1 MIINNGSFQVNFT
14 KSKRA
19 TIRYTNSQWLS
30 EDPTEASVGK
40 VAVKNPVVNPTLIP
54 STVPIYFPSA
64 LDPAPEVPVGR
75 VVVSRTGQKN
85 ALARR
90 DATEAAVDRVAV
102 SKTGQKPP
110 SPRRDATGVLVGRV
124 AVPKTGQKNSLPRR
138 VGSGALVGRVPVPK
152 TGQKNSLPRRDGS
165 GVLVGRVIVPKQIVR
180 RIIMVEV
187 KVLVGYA
194 PWQMVSGGIGSRKGK
209 GPTKWEG
216 PPGTICHGAIMNQL
230 FLRRRHRLPKR
241 RDPRSG
247 KALPAPSATEQ
258 SWTGYFSGVGIGSR
272 K

>member
-1 MIINNGSFQVNFT
+1 M
-14 KSKRA
+14 
-19 TIRYTNSQWLS
+19 
-30 EDPTEASVGK
+30 
-40 VAVKNPVVNPTLIP
+40 
-54 STVPIYFPSA
+54 
-64 LDPAPEVPVGR
+64 GR
-75 VVVSRTGQKN
+75 VSVP
-85 ALARR
+85 
-90 DATEAAVDRVAV
+90 
-102 SKTGQKPP
+102 KTGQKPP
-110 SPRRDATGVLVGRV
+110 SPRRY
-124 AVPKTGQKNSLPRR
+124 
-138 VGSGALVGRVPVPK
+138 
-152 TGQKNSLPRRDGS
+152 GS

-216 PPGTICHGAIMNQL
+216 PPGTICHGAIMDRL

-247 KALPAPSATEQ
+247 KALPAPSVTEQ

-272 K
+272 KEGPDGDKWSKTTQEALEGSGGSGSSEAERSLPQSLPSSRCNHIYRKEYIL

>member
-1 MIINNGSFQVNFT
+1 MWAGWPCQRSVRSPPSPRGDGS
-14 KSKRA
+14 
-19 TIRYTNSQWLS
+19 
-30 EDPTEASVGK
+30 G
-40 VAVKNPVVNPTLIP
+40 
-54 STVPIYFPSA
+54 
-64 LDPAPEVPVGR
+64 VPVGR
-75 VVVSRTGQKN
+75 VAVPKTGQKPLSPRRDATEVPVEGVAVPKTGQKN

-165 GVLVGRVIVPKQIVR
+165 GVLVGRVAVPKQIVR

-194 PWQMVSGGIGSRKGK
+194 PWQMVSGGIGSRK
-209 GPTKWEG
+209 EG
-216 PPGTICHGAIMNQL
+216 AHGVGRPSGTICHGAIMDRL

-241 RDPRSG
+241 GARQRQVVEDHAGNVGRVRSEA
-247 KALPAPSATEQ
+247 KLN
-258 SWTGYFSGVGIGSR
+258 GVLR
-272 K
+272 NP